1 MKNKKEEVE
10 IVMAIIVLS
19 NLKILILFENI
30 TKIFIIKIVFYFF
43 IIFLY
48 F

>member
-10 IVMAIIVLS
+10 IVMVIIVLS

-30 TKIFIIKIVFYFF
+30 TKI
-43 IIFLY
+43 L
-48 F
+48 